1 MLFVFSMLK
10 LTGVDFIQ
18 ILVVFERFIV
28 KPEIDVDRAVGSLL
42 VEPVRPQN
50 VLQPEQVHVWA
61 ESHLSHAVRVEVELI
76 LNDLAKVL
84 KCKWK
89 M

>member
-1 MLFVFSMLK
+1 MLK

-50 VLQPEQVHVWA
+50 VLQTKQVHV
-61 ESHLSHAVRVEVELI
+61 
-76 LNDLAKVL
+76 
-84 KCKWK
+84 
-89 M
+89 

>member
-1 MLFVFSMLK
+1 MLFVFYMLT

-28 KPEIDVDRAVGSLL
+28 KPEIDVDRAVGSFL

-50 VLQPEQVHVWA
+50 VLQPKQVHVWA

-76 LNDLAKVL
+76 LNDLAEVL

-89 M
+89 I